1 MNPEEV
7 IAGVRAGTRRAI
19 GRAISMAESLGPD
32 GRAVMAALHPVT
44 GRAMRIGI
52 TGSPGAGK
60 STLAAALVRHLRHI
74 GMTVAIVS
82 VDPTSPFTHGA
93 VLGDRIRLVD
103 HFLDDGVF
111 IRSMATRG
119 HLGGLSEATGDAVE
133 ILDAAGFDVVI
144 IETVGSGQN
153 EIEVQA
159 LAETVVLVLIPGSG
173 DAIQAIKAGVMEI
186 PDVIVINKA
195 DRPGADILAGE
206 IETALSLVPSDDWRP
221 PVLMTQAIDGNGIAE
236 MWEGIESHRAA
247 LAEGDALADRRRDG
261 MRRRLR
267 ALAME
272 RMARE
277 MDARIDE
284 AALDSLVTRVV
295 ARELDPSA
303 AADTMAPGRTH
314 EQRRSKVALTGRRRH
329 ESEDDRGDCGR
340 GAVCV
345 VHHRQLAGGRCDLVG
360 VRHPDQPHRGHP
372 AVGAPWCRHHVLPDA
387 PPQPPRPAVA
397 PPGPIGPPR
406 ERRRLMRWR

>member
-133 ILDAAGFDVVI
+133 ILDAAGYDVVI

-236 MWEGIESHRAA
+236 MWEGIESHRAV

-277 MDARIDE
+277 MDARIDD

-303 AADTMAPGRTH
+303 AADTMTSH
-314 EQRRSKVALTGRRRH
+314 
-329 ESEDDRGDCGR
+329 DR
-340 GAVCV
+340 
-345 VHHRQLAGGRCDLVG
+345 
-360 VRHPDQPHRGHP
+360 
-372 AVGAPWCRHHVLPDA
+372 
-387 PPQPPRPAVA
+387 
-397 PPGPIGPPR
+397 PR
-406 ERRRLMRWR
+406 ENA